1 MASFAVPRPI
11 ANLPWTMLFSVF
23 LIGGVGLLTLYSTAG
38 GSLDPWALRQGMIFA
53 VVLGAALVVRMFP
66 EKLIKALTPLSYIAI
81 VILLV
86 LVEVMGHIG
95 KGAQRWI
102 DLGFMKLQPSEF
114 MKPVIALALAYFYE
128 LLPAGDLR
136 RLRAL
141 WLPALLI
148 GLPVGLILL
157 QPDLGTA
164 LAVCFVGVVMMF
176 LAGLPL
182 WYFIGGGLAMLAAL
196 PLAYAFMHDYQRR
209 RVLIFLNPEDDPLGA
224 GYHISQSKIAIGS
237 GGTWGKGYLNGSQ
250 SHLQYLPEGH
260 TDFIFS
266 AMVEEWGLA
275 GGVVLILAFAVLIGW
290 GLRLART
297 APTRFARLASAGLAS
312 NIFFYVAVNLMMV
325 MGMAPVVGIPLP
337 LVSHGGST
345 VMTVLLSIGV
355 LMAFDRQRKNA
366 PRRVLDDD

>member
-1 MASFAVPRPI
+1 MIAVPRPI
-11 ANLPWTMLFSVF
+11 ANLPWVLLISVC
-23 LIGGVGLLTLYSTAG
+23 LIAGVGLLTLYSTAG
-38 GSLDPWALRQGMIFA
+38 GSLEPWALRQGLIFVA
-53 VVLGAALVVRMFP
+53 VLGAALVIRLFP
-66 EKLIKALTPLSYIAI
+66 ESFIKAMTPLAYVA
-81 VILLV
+81 VLVLLV
-86 LVEVMGHIG
+86 LVEAMGYVG

-114 MKPVIALALAYFYE
+114 MKVVIVLVLAYFYE

-136 RLRAL
+136 KLRAL
-141 WLPALLI
+141 WPPALLI
-148 GLPVGLILL
+148 GIPVGLILL

-164 LAVCFVGVVMMF
+164 LAVCFVGVVVMF
-176 LAGLPL
+176 LAGLPM
-182 WYFIGGGLAMLAAL
+182 WYFVAGGLSLLAAL
-196 PLAYAFMHDYQRR
+196 PIAYAFMHDYQRR
-209 RVLIFLNPEDDPLGA
+209 RVLIFLDPEADPLGA

-237 GGTWGKGYLNGSQ
+237 GGTFGKGYLDGSQ

-266 AMVEEWGLA
+266 AMVEEWGLV

-345 VMTVLLSIGV
+345 VMTVMLSIGV
-355 LMAFDRQRKNA
+355 LMAFDRQRRNA
-366 PRRVLDDD
+366 PRYQPDEG

>member
-1 MASFAVPRPI
+1 MSQFTIPKPV
-11 ANLPWTMLFSVF
+11 ANLPWSLLFSVL
-23 LIGGVGLLTLYSTAG
+23 LIGAIGLATLYSTAG

-53 VVLGAALVVRMFP
+53 VVLIAALVIRMVP
-66 EKLIKALTPLSYIAI
+66 EKIIKGLTPLAY
-81 VILLV
+81 VGVMVLLLLV
-86 LVEVMGHIG
+86 ETMGHIG
-95 KGAQRWI
+95 MGAQRWI

-114 MKPVIALALAYFYE
+114 MKPVIVLVLAYFYE

-141 WLPALLI
+141 WPPALLI
-148 GLPVGLILL
+148 GLPMGLILL

-164 LAVCFVGVVMMF
+164 LAVGFVGVVVMF
-176 LAGLPL
+176 LAGLPM
-182 WYFIGGGLAMLAAL
+182 WYFVVSGGALLAAL
-196 PLAYAFMHDYQRR
+196 PLAYAMMHDYQRR

-237 GGTWGKGYLNGSQ
+237 GGTWGKGYLDGSQ

-260 TDFIFS
+260 TDFIF
-266 AMVEEWGLA
+266 AAFVEEWGLV
-275 GGVVLILAFAVLIGW
+275 GGVVLIIAFAILIGW
-290 GLRLART
+290 GLRLARR

-312 NIFFYVAVNLMMV
+312 NIFFYTAVNLMMV

-345 VMTVLLSIGV
+345 VMTVLLSIGI
-355 LMAFDRQRKNA
+355 LMAFDRQAKNA
-366 PRRVLDDD
+366 PRRSFELD

>member
-1 MASFAVPRPI
+1 MAGFAVPRPI
-11 ANLPWTMLFSVF
+11 AALPWTMLVSVM

-38 GSLDPWALRQGMIFA
+38 GSLDPWAFRQGLIFG
-53 VVLGAALVVRMFP
+53 VVLVAALVVRLMP
-66 EKLIKALTPLSYIAI
+66 EKVIKGLTPLAYVA
-81 VILLV
+81 VLLLLV
-86 LVEVMGHIG
+86 LVEAMGHIG

-114 MKPVIALALAYFYE
+114 MKPVIVLVLAYFYE
-128 LLPAGDLR
+128 LLPIGDLR

-141 WLPALLI
+141 WPPALLM
-148 GLPVGLILL
+148 GVPVALILL

-164 LAVCFVGVVMMF
+164 LAVAFVGVVVMF

-182 WYFIGGGLAMLAAL
+182 WYFVGGGLTLLAAL

-209 RVLIFLNPEDDPLGA
+209 RVLIFLNPEEDPLGA

-290 GLRLART
+290 GLRIARR
-297 APTRFARLASAGLAS
+297 APTKFARLGAAGLTS

-355 LMAFDRQRKNA
+355 LMAFERQTRNA
-366 PRRVLDDD
+366 PRRLLDDE

>member
-1 MASFAVPRPI
+1 MMFAVPRPI
-11 ANLPWTMLFSVF
+11 ANLPWVMLLSVL

-53 VVLGAALVVRMFP
+53 VVLGAALVIRVFP
-66 EKLIKALTPLSYIAI
+66 ENFIKALTPIAYIG
-81 VILLV
+81 VLLLLV
-86 LVEVMGHIG
+86 LVEVMGYVG

-114 MKPVIALALAYFYE
+114 MKPVIVLVLAYFYE

-141 WLPALLI
+141 WPPALLI
-148 GLPVGLILL
+148 GIPVLL
-157 QPDLGTA
+157 VLMQPDLGTA
-164 LAVCFVGVVMMF
+164 LAICFVGVVVMF
-176 LAGLPL
+176 LAGLPM
-182 WYFIGGGLAMLAAL
+182 WYFVSAGLALLAAL
-196 PLAYAFMHDYQRR
+196 PVAYALMHDYQRR
-209 RVLIFLNPEDDPLGA
+209 RVLIFLNPEEDPLGA

-237 GGTWGKGYLNGSQ
+237 GGTWGKGYLDGSQ

-266 AMVEEWGLA
+266 AMVEEWGLV
-275 GGVVLILAFAVLIGW
+275 GGTVLILAFAVLIGW

-297 APTRFARLASAGLAS
+297 APTRFARLASAGLTS

-345 VMTVLLSIGV
+345 VMTVMLSIGV
-355 LMAFDRQRKNA
+355 LMAFDRQRKNS
-366 PRRVLDDD
+366 PRYIAEDD